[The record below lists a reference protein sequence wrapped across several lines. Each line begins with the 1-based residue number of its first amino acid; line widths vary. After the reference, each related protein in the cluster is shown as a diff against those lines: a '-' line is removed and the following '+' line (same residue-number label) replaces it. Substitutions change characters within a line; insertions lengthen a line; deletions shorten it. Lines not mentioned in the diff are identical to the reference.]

1 MTIAQMDEAQRLL
14 SDRSCIQG
22 KIDSLKEVYAID
34 FYDPFSGGKK
44 AHYEE
49 YAQGEF
55 WSDLNGEVI
64 NAAREAAVVEL
75 IKARDKITA
84 QLKELGL
91 EE

>member
-1 MTIAQMDEAQRLL
+1 MTVAQMDEAKKLL
-14 SDRSCIQG
+14 NDRSCIQG

-34 FYDPFSGGKK
+34 FYSSFSGGKR

-49 YAQGEF
+49 YSQGEF

-64 NAAREAAVVEL
+64 NAAREAAVAEL
-75 IKARDKITA
+75 IVVRDKITA
-84 QLKELGL
+84 HLKELGL

>member
-1 MTIAQMDEAQRLL
+1 MTLEQMDEARILL
-14 SDRSCIQG
+14 SRRNDIR
-22 KIDSLKEVYAID
+22 KRIDSLKEVYAID

-49 YAQGEF
+49 YAKGEF

-64 NAAREAAVVEL
+64 NAAREAAVLEL